1 MNVDLKAHIIFHL
14 NVNFVHFD
22 EHMHVD
28 KEINLF
34 PELSLLFRWV
44 VGWVDG
50 RVDGMWMC

>member
-1 MNVDLKAHIIFHL
+1 MVHVNMNAHIIL
-14 NVNFVHFD
+14 VHFD

-34 PELSLLFRWV
+34 PEFSLLFRWV

-50 RVDGMWMC
+50 RVGGGWVC